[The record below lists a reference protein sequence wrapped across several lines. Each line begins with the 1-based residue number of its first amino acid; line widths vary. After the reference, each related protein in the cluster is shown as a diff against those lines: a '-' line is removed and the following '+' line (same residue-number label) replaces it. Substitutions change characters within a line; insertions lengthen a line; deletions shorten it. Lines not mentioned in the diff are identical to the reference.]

1 MIIIILQN
9 DLCPSK
15 HSAYALL
22 TLIKIQIEIA
32 LFREIDT
39 NNLRE

>member
-1 MIIIILQN
+1 MIIIILQI

-22 TLIKIQIEIA
+22 TLIKIEIA
-32 LFREIDT
+32 LSREIDA